1 MLDGY
6 YKTNTKKIWT
16 FLKMNY
22 NNGEVL
28 VLKMPAAPTN
38 KLSVKKNIWNIKYN
52 STFFKK

>member
-38 KLSVKKNIWNIKYN
+38 KLSVKK
-52 STFFKK
+52 TFETSRIQHL